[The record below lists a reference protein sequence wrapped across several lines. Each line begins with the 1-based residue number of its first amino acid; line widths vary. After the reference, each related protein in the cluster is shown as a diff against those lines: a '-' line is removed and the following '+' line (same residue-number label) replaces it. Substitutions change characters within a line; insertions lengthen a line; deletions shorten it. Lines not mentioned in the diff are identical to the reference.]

1 VTVWGAL
8 AGGAVGTI
16 LLTSGLR
23 VAQEIGWT
31 RMDIPL
37 LLGTVFSDRRGPA
50 SVIGYVVHFGN
61 GLLFALAYYAVFRA
75 VGHAGWLFGAALGV
89 VHACLAGGALMTV
102 LLPAVHPRMGTPWS
116 DAEETPLLEAPGF
129 LLMNYGRRT
138 AIWTLFAHIVYG
150 AIVGGF
156 ADRLG

>member
-1 VTVWGAL
+1 MTLWGAL

-23 VAQEIGWT
+23 IAQEVGWT

-37 LLGTVFSDRRGPA
+37 LLGTVFTDRRGRA
-50 SVIGYVVHFGN
+50 SVIGYAVHFAN

-89 VHACLAGGALMTV
+89 VHAALAGGALLTV

-129 LLMNYGRRT
+129 MLQNYGQRT
-138 AIWTLFAHIVYG
+138 VIWTLAGHVLYG

-156 ADRLG
+156 AAQLG

>member
-1 VTVWGAL
+1 MTLWGAL

-23 VAQEIGWT
+23 IAQEVGWT

-37 LLGTVFSDRRGPA
+37 LLGTVFTDRRGRA
-50 SVIGYVVHFGN
+50 SVIGYSVHFGN

-75 VGHAGWLFGAALGV
+75 VDHAGWLFGAALGV
-89 VHACLAGGALMTV
+89 VHAALAGGALLTV

-129 LLMNYGRRT
+129 MLQNYGRRT
-138 AIWTLFAHIVYG
+138 VIWTLVGHVLYG

-156 ADRLG
+156 AAHLG